1 MLPLDQQYD
10 TRTILNKKS
19 NFPNNFCKSIPLKS
33 APTGCPKKRVTLFVN
48 PGLIEMWSRSRSHLD
63 WARIDRKCN
72 AFFGTPCRYRTCQY
86 YFCFSKSP
94 LWISLESEMG
104 GLGAETLGTE
114 TFVVSVPVSVPPRL
128 KMSGLVKVS
137 VSRDFILKSRSRS
150 RFHET
155 QNESLGLGLGSMRP
169 KLKVSVSVSFLRPG
183 KLLVSPITAF

>member
-1 MLPLDQQYD
+1 MISDDQIMKTQ
-10 TRTILNKKS
+10 TCFLQ
-19 NFPNNFCKSIPLKS
+19 
-33 APTGCPKKRVTLFVN
+33 
-48 PGLIEMWSRSRSHLD
+48 EM
-63 WARIDRKCN
+63 AQKERIQ
-72 AFFGTPCRYRTCQY
+72 P
-86 YFCFSKSP
+86 
-94 LWISLESEMG
+94 EMG

-114 TFVVSVPVSVPPRL
+114 TFVVSVPPRL

-155 QNESLGLGLGSMRP
+155 QNESLGLGLGFMRP

>member
-1 MLPLDQQYD
+1 MMCGNEQA
-10 TRTILNKKS
+10 
-19 NFPNNFCKSIPLKS
+19 
-33 APTGCPKKRVTLFVN
+33 APWCLVLTGN
-48 PGLIEMWSRSRSHLD
+48 
-63 WARIDRKCN
+63 
-72 AFFGTPCRYRTCQY
+72 TPAAT
-86 YFCFSKSP
+86 
-94 LWISLESEMG
+94 ETEMG

-183 KLLVSPITAF
+183 KLLVLPITAF

>member
-1 MLPLDQQYD
+1 MDRREGDAAENLNIRSSRGASEYSLIFQTDLP
-10 TRTILNKKS
+10 
-19 NFPNNFCKSIPLKS
+19 C
-33 APTGCPKKRVTLFVN
+33 ARVQF
-48 PGLIEMWSRSRSHLD
+48 I
-63 WARIDRKCN
+63 
-72 AFFGTPCRYRTCQY
+72 
-86 YFCFSKSP
+86 
-94 LWISLESEMG
+94 SEMG

>member
-1 MLPLDQQYD
+1 MD
-10 TRTILNKKS
+10 TRVRASHELGGFWRVLVTHYFYRESKTN
-19 NFPNNFCKSIPLKS
+19 
-33 APTGCPKKRVTLFVN
+33 TGKV
-48 PGLIEMWSRSRSHLD
+48 SR
-63 WARIDRKCN
+63 
-72 AFFGTPCRYRTCQY
+72 P
-86 YFCFSKSP
+86 
-94 LWISLESEMG
+94 EMG

-183 KLLVSPITAF
+183 KLLVLPITAF

>member
-1 MLPLDQQYD
+1 MLSY
-10 TRTILNKKS
+10 
-19 NFPNNFCKSIPLKS
+19 
-33 APTGCPKKRVTLFVN
+33 
-48 PGLIEMWSRSRSHLD
+48 
-63 WARIDRKCN
+63 
-72 AFFGTPCRYRTCQY
+72 
-86 YFCFSKSP
+86 
-94 LWISLESEMG
+94 SEMG

>member
-1 MLPLDQQYD
+1 MEIFHKGSDPPPYFRGLWNRCYTFAKTFFLVLFNVFNGESGEGVHRREVVDKVPFQKLFKNY
-10 TRTILNKKS
+10 I
-19 NFPNNFCKSIPLKS
+19 F
-33 APTGCPKKRVTLFVN
+33 VT
-48 PGLIEMWSRSRSHLD
+48 
-63 WARIDRKCN
+63 K
-72 AFFGTPCRYRTCQY
+72 T
-86 YFCFSKSP
+86 
-94 LWISLESEMG
+94 EMG

>member
-1 MLPLDQQYD
+1 MYLSSDFVCRLECAPGYVSDLP
-10 TRTILNKKS
+10 
-19 NFPNNFCKSIPLKS
+19 
-33 APTGCPKKRVTLFVN
+33 PTV
-48 PGLIEMWSRSRSHLD
+48 
-63 WARIDRKCN
+63 KCVEGQ
-72 AFFGTPCRYRTCQY
+72 FEP
-86 YFCFSKSP
+86 
-94 LWISLESEMG
+94 EMG

-155 QNESLGLGLGSMRP
+155 QNEILGLSLGSMRP

-183 KLLVSPITAF
+183 KLLVLPITAF

>member
-1 MLPLDQQYD
+1 
-10 TRTILNKKS
+10 
-19 NFPNNFCKSIPLKS
+19 
-33 APTGCPKKRVTLFVN
+33 
-48 PGLIEMWSRSRSHLD
+48 
-63 WARIDRKCN
+63 
-72 AFFGTPCRYRTCQY
+72 
-86 YFCFSKSP
+86 
-94 LWISLESEMG
+94 MG

-169 KLKVSVSVSFLRPG
+169 KLKVSVSFLRPG
-183 KLLVSPITAF
+183 KLLVLPITAF

>member
-1 MLPLDQQYD
+1 
-10 TRTILNKKS
+10 
-19 NFPNNFCKSIPLKS
+19 
-33 APTGCPKKRVTLFVN
+33 
-48 PGLIEMWSRSRSHLD
+48 
-63 WARIDRKCN
+63 
-72 AFFGTPCRYRTCQY
+72 
-86 YFCFSKSP
+86 
-94 LWISLESEMG
+94 MG

-114 TFVVSVPVSVPPRL
+114 TFLVSVPPRL

-183 KLLVSPITAF
+183 KLLVLPITAFQDHLPKID

>member
-1 MLPLDQQYD
+1 MHFRRPKETLTYGMIPILPQM
-10 TRTILNKKS
+10 
-19 NFPNNFCKSIPLKS
+19 
-33 APTGCPKKRVTLFVN
+33 ATLE
-48 PGLIEMWSRSRSHLD
+48 I
-63 WARIDRKCN
+63 A
-72 AFFGTPCRYRTCQY
+72 TPMQTATQ
-86 YFCFSKSP
+86 P
-94 LWISLESEMG
+94 EMG